1 LKELLEAK
9 DRDFMGK
16 NAQANELAKLLDSY
30 LEKNR
35 ELLAQ
40 AAKVNSAAIK
50 AVEVRA
56 QTLEELGRLRA
67 QLAEFEKAQEQV

>member
-1 LKELLEAK
+1 
-9 DRDFMGK
+9 MGK